1 MSHLLLRETDRMSC
15 EPQTN
20 EPVEPRTRW
29 SLRGWGAGVLL
40 LAVVILDGSRC
51 VPADPNK
58 PIPTV
63 GAVSS
68 VEPESAVLRV
78 ATFNIH
84 SGKGHDRKTDL
95 TRTARVFKSSL
106 DVVGLNEVRGTWSE
120 SLGPNQAEQLGLKWG
135 LQSAFIPTERRW
147 WHDHFGNALL
157 TRLPLHQI
165 QRLPLP
171 GKRGKAFRCA
181 ALTQVE
187 FQKQT
192 VQVLTVHVD
201 SQSDREPQLQA
212 VIAMFLALQ
221 PPVILMGDLNT
232 TSEDAQLHALLIR
245 PDVADAQFETPL
257 DARGRKR
264 IDWILARGL
273 RCRSGDVLNNDA
285 SDHPALVAEFE
296 LE

>member
-1 MSHLLLRETDRMSC
+1 MSS
-15 EPQTN
+15 EPIVNPSPTC
-20 EPVEPRTRW
+20 RARW
-29 SLRGWGAGVLL
+29 SWRTWGLLVVVLL
-40 LAVVILDGSRC
+40 AIGIWDGSRC
-51 VPADPNK
+51 VPADPNR
-58 PIPTV
+58 PIAIV
-63 GAVSS
+63 GTAT
-68 VEPESAVLRV
+68 PPDADHGVLRV

-95 TRTARVFKSSL
+95 DRTARVFASPL

-120 SLGPNQAEQLGLKWG
+120 SWGANQADQLGRKWG

-157 TRLPLHQI
+157 SRLPIHQI

-181 ALTQVE
+181 ALAQVP

-201 SQSDREPQLQA
+201 SQTDRESQLQA

-221 PPVILMGDLNT
+221 PPAILMGDLNT
-232 TSEDAQLHALLIR
+232 TSEDAQLQTLLSR
-245 PDVADAQFETPL
+245 PDVVDAQSETPL

-273 RCRSGDVLNNDA
+273 KCRSGGVVNNDA

-296 LE
+296 LD